1 MNKHDVIE
9 FFDRLAP
16 KWDADIVRDESVID
30 TILDNAGIAEGVTVL
45 DVACG
50 TGVLFPDY
58 LKRNVAHV
66 TGIDIS
72 ENMIKIAKDKFQDTR
87 VTLICDDAEASQLD
101 SQFDCCVVY
110 NAFPHFPNPYSL
122 VRSLAANIKVGGKLT
137 IAHGSGRE
145 HINHH
150 HMEHASA
157 VSLMLMS
164 DDELATLLSPYFN
177 VAVIISDDH
186 MQQIVGVKK

>member
-9 FFDRLAP
+9 FFNHLAP
-16 KWDADIVRDESVID
+16 EWDADMVRDESIIK
-30 TILDNAGIAEGVTVL
+30 TILDNAEIDEGVTVL

-50 TGVLFPDY
+50 TGVLIPDY

-72 ENMIKIAKDKFQDTR
+72 EKMIKIAKDKFQDPR
-87 VTLICDDAEASQLD
+87 VTLICADAETTQFESL
-101 SQFDCCVVY
+101 FDCCVVY

-122 VRSLAANIKVGGKLT
+122 IRSLAANIKVGGKLT
-137 IAHGSGRE
+137 IAHGSSRE
-145 HINHH
+145 HIDHR

-157 VSLMLMS
+157 VSLKLMS
-164 DDELATLLSPYFN
+164 DYELGTMLSPYFD
-177 VAVIISDDH
+177 VTVIISDDC